1 MERWKR
7 VLLAI
12 FQSFPGPWHTVLK
25 AGQGQEKGIWGNLPS
40 LFKAEMV
47 SRTLPGV
54 SKISYLVICYFSCF
68 PISLLSSLCCL
79 FSSSLLVLL
88 QNACP
93 TDLPISSQRLTCC
106 PSMPE
111 EGQFS
116 SGQVQNCVTWVSNM
130 VFVSIFWPFFW
141 PLPELLRCI
150 YNQRLGFKASGKC
163 WHFRPSK
170 LMPLFM

>member
-1 MERWKR
+1 MFSSPFSKVSL
-7 VLLAI
+7 VLDIRCLKQVKARRREFGEI
-12 FQSFPGPWHTVLK
+12 NQVYSKLKWFPGPSLGFPK
-25 AGQGQEKGIWGNLPS
+25 YFIWLFVISLVSLS
-40 LFKAEMV
+40 LF
-47 SRTLPGV
+47 
-54 SKISYLVICYFSCF
+54 F
-68 PISLLSSLCCL
+68 LLSAACFLPPSWSC
-79 FSSSLLVLL
+79 LL

-93 TDLPISSQRLTCC
+93 TDLRISSQRLTCC

-116 SGQVQNCVTWVSNM
+116 SGQVQNCVTWVLNM